1 MTMLRVYSRTKE
13 LVPEYNHQDKE
24 IQEGQRAADDMD
36 GEQLVV
42 HDRTKTALGD
52 LGQ

>member
-1 MTMLRVYSRTKE
+1 MLRVYPRTKE
-13 LVPEYNHQDKE
+13 LVPEYDHQDEE

-36 GEQLVV
+36 GKQFVV
-42 HDRTKTALGD
+42 HDRTKTASGE